1 MWREGIP
8 GGRSAVGR
16 RRCLEER
23 PGSGEGMEFG
33 VMEEVASLEP
43 ERHRPS
49 PEPLLLTVGLCGSCL
64 TCLSLRSCG
73 EWDIIFTPEGWE
85 N

>member
-43 ERHRPS
+43 ERHRETQTYPRDTLTDCGTVWKLLDLS
-49 PEPLLLTVGLCGSCL
+49 EPQKLWRMGYNFYS
-64 TCLSLRSCG
+64 
-73 EWDIIFTPEGWE
+73 
-85 N
+85 